1 MTTVGVCIEDDR
13 TVITTMAAT
22 EAVNEW
28 VVPCGMASLSR
39 RHFTCDPP
47 LPEDL
52 TNAIGEM
59 IDHLDDAVRELPWL
73 AAATTIVVSGPCARA
88 IAAVEHG
95 AVVRDVTFALTRD
108 AAEDVFRTLAT
119 EPTRD
124 RRHNP
129 GLPAALADTIV
140 GGCCAMVALI
150 RCLHL
155 DTITIDTGTIDTG
168 TIDTGTIDTG
178 TIDTGTGTID
188 TGTGTIDTIDTI
200 SEAGP

>member
-1 MTTVGVCIEDDR
+1 MTTVDVRIEDDR
-13 TVITTMAAT
+13 TVISSANNAGDS
-22 EAVNEW
+22 NEW
-28 VVPCGMASLSR
+28 VVPCGMSSLGR
-39 RHFTCDPP
+39 HHFTSDPP

-73 AAATTIVVSGPCARA
+73 AAANTIVVSGPCART

-95 AVVRDVTFALTRD
+95 AAIGAATFELSRG

-119 EPTRD
+119 EPIID

-129 GLPAALADTIV
+129 GLPGVHVESIV
-140 GGCCAMVALI
+140 GGCCALVALI

-155 DTITIDTGTIDTG
+155 DNV
-168 TIDTGTIDTG
+168 
-178 TIDTGTGTID
+178 
-188 TGTGTIDTIDTI
+188 TI
-200 SEAGP
+200 SMSDVV